1 MTTNDTLSLIVR
13 DPNGQDVAAVRWTI
27 DAERIASSYGAGATV
42 RYRSG
47 ETLWTVPARYVR
59 GDGDAAITFAIV
71 ALATKQAETA
81 AAIGDLEAMMREQF
95 PAPAVDVR
103 NRGDR
108 HRAGYCT
115 HGVDLKLACSDCTAA
130 HGDDRPLATHCERC
144 GNVLTGSER
153 RGLVCN
159 ECLEKS
165 ARRFNLADAGRCVEC
180 GEPLNGYQ
188 LATVDGYHICES
200 CDPLSPIAGASHWT
214 GARPVETDLER
225 EHREYCEA
233 SMAAFMVCQ
242 HGRTDEEGCEDCD
255 ELAASLAPRQNE
267 PDVEDASKYA
277 TCDEYHSGVFSARPV
292 DYDYLDEGAGE
303 LGSDFAGAT
312 VLEGADR
319 AEFGPKL

>member
-1 MTTNDTLSLIVR
+1 MN
-13 DPNGQDVAAVRWTI
+13 
-27 DAERIASSYGAGATV
+27 
-42 RYRSG
+42 
-47 ETLWTVPARYVR
+47 
-59 GDGDAAITFAIV
+59 
-71 ALATKQAETA
+71 
-81 AAIGDLEAMMREQF
+81 
-95 PAPAVDVR
+95 
-103 NRGDR
+103 
-108 HRAGYCT
+108 
-115 HGVDLKLACSDCTAA
+115 
-130 HGDDRPLATHCERC
+130 
-144 GNVLTGSER
+144 
-153 RGLVCN
+153 
-159 ECLEKS
+159 EKS